1 MSNELIKRIL
11 SSLILLP
18 AVLFLIIK
26 GSYFFYSLLLITLI
40 ISAYEWHHMSKNK
53 SYHLLGFI
61 MLLIFIYSVYKLKTY
76 PDNSYWRLLIIT
88 SICVLTDIG
97 GYLFG
102 KTLKGPKITK
112 YSPNKTYAGSI
123 GGIILSICSI
133 PFFLSHDLIDNQNL
147 GNIIFFFILI
157 SGTSQIGDITV
168 SYFKRISKIKDTGKI
183 IPGHGGLLDRIDG
196 MIFAFPIALI
206 FLSLNF
212 FENLLQ

>member
-18 AVLFLIIK
+18 AIIFLIIK
-26 GSYFFYSLLLITLI
+26 GSYFFYSLLFITLI

-53 SYHLLGFI
+53 SYYLLGFM
-61 MLLIFIYSVYKLKTY
+61 MLVIFIYSTYKLKTY
-76 PDNSYWRLLIIT
+76 PDNNYWRLLIIT
-88 SICVLTDIG
+88 SICILTDIG

-112 YSPNKTYAGSI
+112 FSPNKTYAGSI
-123 GGIILSICSI
+123 GGIILSISSI
-133 PFFLSHDLIDNQNL
+133 PFFLSNDLINNQNL
-147 GNIIFFFILI
+147 VNIILFFILI
-157 SGTSQIGDITV
+157 SATSQIGDITV

-212 FENLLQ
+212 FENILK